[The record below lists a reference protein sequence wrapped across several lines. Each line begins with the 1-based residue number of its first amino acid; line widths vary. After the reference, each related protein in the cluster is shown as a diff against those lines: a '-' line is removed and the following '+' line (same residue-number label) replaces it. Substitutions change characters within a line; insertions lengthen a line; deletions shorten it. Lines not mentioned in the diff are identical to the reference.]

1 MAHDPPPALETALR
15 AAQSQAGGSPGTP
28 AFGKPSC
35 LTLEVP
41 GACIYKLAEREQHL
55 LLGLLCVHLD
65 LQSE

>member
-1 MAHDPPPALETALR
+1 MAHNPPLALETALR
-15 AAQSQAGGSPGTP
+15 AAQSQAGCSPGTP

-41 GACIYKLAEREQHL
+41 GTCIYKLAEREQDL
-55 LLGLLCVHLD
+55 LLAVLCVHLD